1 MKYPMPIR
9 LDHVVVLARDNR
21 RSADHFAQI
30 VGTKRDAP
38 AGAEDD
44 FQTVRIDAGLR
55 LFFMTADQT
64 ANQHLAFVVNDS
76 KFDEILGQL
85 NQLGVPFGNA
95 PDQTEN
101 RQTDHPFA
109 PRGIF
114 WTDANGI
121 LYEIMTE

>member
-1 MKYPMPIR
+1 MPIR
-9 LDHVVVLARDNR
+9 LDHVVVLVRDNR
-21 RSADHFAQI
+21 SAADHFAQI
-30 VGTKRDAP
+30 VGVKRDAP
-38 AGAEDD
+38 AGADGD

-64 ANQHLAFVVNDS
+64 ANQHLAFVVSDS
-76 KFDEILGQL
+76 KFEEILGRL
-85 NQLGVPFGNA
+85 NHLGVPFGNA